1 MSQPEAEQPDP
12 TGVKTEAPGGAAIP
26 PPPQHLSVTQHHA
39 VGRSFRKTL
48 PREAHAEWL
57 APTGR
62 TSPVDILEQQAASR
76 LPDLV
81 PVRYGRMLASPF
93 AFFRG
98 SAAIMAMDL
107 ATLPRTQLTVQL
119 CGDAH
124 LMNFG
129 VFGSPERQMLFDIN
143 DFDETLP
150 GPFEWDLKRLTASIV
165 LAGRANGFSARECR
179 ISVLSA
185 SAAYHEAMQRLAQ
198 LGTLATWYTHVT
210 IDDVTSLLQDGKAR
224 RRASAWIA
232 RARSNTSM
240 RALEKLTHVVD
251 GSRQIVHAPP
261 LIERLEAEGGHAE
274 DIARFKRGLHE
285 YRHTLPP
292 DRRHLFDQFQPM
304 DIARKVVGVGSVG
317 TRCYIIMFEG
327 KSIDDPLFLQVKEA
341 QASVLEPYLGRS
353 QYRDSGE
360 RVVVGQRRMQA
371 ASDIFLGWYRGAED
385 RDFYVR
391 QLQDLKGSVPVESVT
406 PTGLSLYG
414 RICGSTLARAHA
426 RTGDSIQIAAY
437 LGRSVA
443 FEEAVATFAEAYADQ
458 TERDYAE
465 LVAAHKSGR
474 IQALLAA

>member
-1 MSQPEAEQPDP
+1 
-12 TGVKTEAPGGAAIP
+12 V
-26 PPPQHLSVTQHHA
+26 HA
-39 VGRSFRKTL
+39 S
-48 PREAHAEWL
+48 WL
-57 APTGR
+57 APPGR
-62 TSPVDILEQQAASR
+62 TNPVDILQQQAASR

-129 VFGSPERQMLFDIN
+129 VFGSPEREMLFDIN

-165 LAGRANGFSARECR
+165 LAGRANGFNARECR

-185 SAAYHEAMQRLAQ
+185 AAAYHEAMQRLAQ
-198 LGTLATWYTHVT
+198 LGALATWYTHVT
-210 IDDVTSLLQDGKAR
+210 IDDVTSLLEDAKAR
-224 RRASAWIA
+224 RKASAWIA

-251 GSRQIVHAPP
+251 GRRQIIHDPP

-274 DIARFKRGLHE
+274 DIARFKHGLHE
-285 YRHTLPP
+285 YRRTLPP
-292 DRRHLFDQFQPM
+292 DRRHLFDQFQAI

-317 TRCYIIMFEG
+317 TRCYIVMFEG

-341 QASVLEPYLGRS
+341 QASVLEPYLGKS
-353 QYRDSGE
+353 SYRDSGE

-371 ASDIFLGWYRGAED
+371 ASDIFLGWYRSADE

-391 QLQDLKGSVPVESVT
+391 QLQDLKGSVPVESVS

-414 RICGSTLARAHA
+414 RVCGSTLARAHA

-443 FEEAVATFAEAYADQ
+443 FEEALATFAEAYADQ
-458 TERDYAE
+458 SERDYAE

-474 IQALLAA
+474 IQAQLVSQPGSGVGSGRPRK